1 MRLLQSHGIDFSFS
15 WRNFVELYEEIYE
28 KKQSRLEVNF
38 ESKFGKHHE
47 IFFFRKKTSP
57 GGSVLEELQMSCAPD
72 TRRLKNT
79 ASAVDAPSLT
89 FPWSTSGGENG
100 PLFGQ
105 PG

>member
-47 IFFFRKKTSP
+47 IFFFRKKTEVFGTVFFGFFYLSCKI
-57 GGSVLEELQMSCAPD
+57 LEFPSNTVFELKICFLD
-72 TRRLKNT
+72 
-79 ASAVDAPSLT
+79 
-89 FPWSTSGGENG
+89 GI
-100 PLFGQ
+100 
-105 PG
+105 